1 MVATESPSVMEDVD
15 EEGCR
20 FLWEGFLGHQF
31 LFTNGALNEVPLA
44 TFPGTC
50 GGREV
55 DPSFRNLI
63 LARER
68 CASNA
73 TVGIDV
79 RYPQLREGG
88 AVFHDAVSELTY
100 LDRITPSVPVSVN
113 HPWSYAERTWT
124 LGGFRG
130 SGKDI
135 DLEHRIGDR
144 GDEEHRHSCVG
155 LVCGG
160 IPLGLVVPELGL
172 GHVLWRKPLG
182 QAFVVTLM
190 DIATPVDRNHEC
202 KAGVDPG
209 DTTDDRAAP
218 RYSRQSDL
226 L

>member
-1 MVATESPSVMEDVD
+1 MRFKPVVFRGLRGEFLSLGFRDNQFRGSMVATESPSVMEDVD

-31 LFTNGALNEVPLA
+31 LFTNRALNEVPLA

-88 AVFHDAVSELTY
+88 AVSVSYTHLPLPT
-100 LDRITPSVPVSVN
+100 TPYV
-113 HPWSYAERTWT
+113 
-124 LGGFRG
+124 
-130 SGKDI
+130 
-135 DLEHRIGDR
+135 
-144 GDEEHRHSCVG
+144 
-155 LVCGG
+155 
-160 IPLGLVVPELGL
+160 
-172 GHVLWRKPLG
+172 
-182 QAFVVTLM
+182 
-190 DIATPVDRNHEC
+190 
-202 KAGVDPG
+202 
-209 DTTDDRAAP
+209 
-218 RYSRQSDL
+218 
-226 L
+226 